1 VEMLQ
6 KVLSEVSEGIIL
18 MDKDN
23 KVTFVNQVLLDLIGY
38 EEADLL
44 GKNINQLTK
53 LHPYLKLLPE
63 TYNMSSVETENFT
76 IMKKSVNID
85 KSSVIFI
92 YDFKVQVEMQIS
104 ELLDQNKEL
113 DAIINSLHDG
123 IWVTDGEGRTVR
135 LNQSSAEM
143 VKVNR
148 EDMIGKT
155 VFELEKQGVFSP
167 SATVKSLLDKQP
179 VTLMQNTRSGRR
191 VVVTAN
197 PVFDEQG
204 KLYRVVCNAR
214 DITEINNLLK
224 KLEATERLVDRY
236 REELSELRQERLQNE
251 DVVMKSEALRNIMG
265 TARRVAAVESSVLL
279 LGESGVGKNVLAW
292 HIHKNSPRREGPFIE
307 INCGAIPEN
316 LMESEIFGYESGAF
330 TGAKKEGKIG
340 KIELA
345 DGGTLF
351 LNEIGELSLELQVKL
366 LQVLQERTITRI
378 GGNDVI
384 RVDFRLIAA
393 TNQDLSELASNGR
406 FRKDLYYR
414 LNVVPIAIPPLRE
427 RREGVPA
434 LVMHF
439 VKKINSKYKMD
450 KSITP
455 GAMKLVLDYD
465 WPGNIR
471 ELQNFIERVIV
482 TTDEKDIREEHVNG
496 ILNLGAESSRPV
508 TLKERLEE
516 VEKDMLFRYME
527 KYQNTYKVADQLGV
541 SQPTIV
547 RKLKKYRKDY

>member
-1 VEMLQ
+1 MEMLQ

>member
-1 VEMLQ
+1 MEMLQ

-427 RREGVPA
+427 RREGIPA

>member
-1 VEMLQ
+1 MEMLQ

-18 MDKDN
+18 MDKDK

-547 RKLKKYRKDY
+547 RKLKKYRKD

>member
-1 VEMLQ
+1 MEMLQ

-53 LHPYLKLLPE
+53 LHHYLKLLPE

-427 RREGVPA
+427 RREGIPA

>member
-1 VEMLQ
+1 MEMLQ

-427 RREGVPA
+427 RREGIPA

-547 RKLKKYRKDY
+547 RKLKKYRKD